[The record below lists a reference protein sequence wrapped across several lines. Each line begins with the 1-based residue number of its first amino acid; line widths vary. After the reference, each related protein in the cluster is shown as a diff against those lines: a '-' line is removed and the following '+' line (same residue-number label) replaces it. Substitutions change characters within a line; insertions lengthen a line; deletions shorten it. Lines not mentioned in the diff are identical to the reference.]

1 MANDESGPFAEPAK
15 GRRSNAQAD
24 RQVRDHSPVGLN
36 FLPMRSTRIAS
47 LLLSVFLQLAPM
59 VRVAVADTTA
69 LLSPIMAIIRWAAGA
84 AAVAGSFHAVSGATG
99 VTITQ
104 GNPSAT
110 VTAPKGTN
118 GVTSGFRVLIQ
129 STQHGTAKS
138 YRATGLPAGMT
149 LTSITG
155 GVIGGIPTTAGTF
168 TARITGYKN
177 NNQSGDSAAFNV
189 SVTIVNGVPV
199 ITGEPQPVTVEAGQS
214 ASLTVVATGS
224 ALTYRWIKNGVEV
237 PLTTPGATS
246 ATLTFNPAKT
256 TDSGD
261 YQVRVSNSG
270 GNKLSATAKL
280 TVNAVA
286 VIAPTIGT
294 PPANTTV
301 AVGGSATFTVSATG
315 GGTLAYQWSKGG
327 SPLNGQTGATLTL
340 SPVAVDS
347 GGTYTVRVS
356 NAGGFAEASADLTVA
371 PVISAQTTGPLTAH
385 VGDTVRLSVTAVGPA
400 PLAYAWRKGGNP
412 AVVGTQAELVLAPAA
427 VADSG
432 TYSVV
437 ISSPGASAE
446 SAPVSVDVRSLAL
459 GQAELVN
466 GALLLKW
473 TAIPG
478 RVYRIES
485 NATLG
490 GAWTAAGQSTPAGA
504 AGSFEVGTGETANF
518 FRLVPQ

>member
-1 MANDESGPFAEPAK
+1 
-15 GRRSNAQAD
+15 
-24 RQVRDHSPVGLN
+24 
-36 FLPMRSTRIAS
+36 MRSTRIAS

-69 LLSPIMAIIRWAAGA
+69 ILSPIMAIIRWAAGA

-104 GNPSAT
+104 GNPSTT
-110 VTAPKGTN
+110 VTAPRGTN

-129 STQHGTAKS
+129 STQHGTARS

-155 GVIGGIPTTAGTF
+155 GVIGGIPTVGGTF

-177 NNQSGDSAAFNV
+177 NNQTGDNAAFNV

-199 ITGEPQPVTVEAGQS
+199 ITGEPQPVTVDEGQS

-237 PLTTPGATS
+237 PLTTPGATD

-286 VIAPTIGT
+286 VTAPTIGT
-294 PPANTTV
+294 PPANSTV

-340 SPVAVDS
+340 NPVAVDS

-400 PLAYAWRKGGNP
+400 PLTYAWRKGGNP

-437 ISSPGASAE
+437 VSSPGATAE
-446 SAPVSVDVRSLAL
+446 SAAVSLDVRPAATAR
-459 GQAELVN
+459 AELVN
-466 GALLLKW
+466 GAVFLKW

-490 GAWTAAGQSTPAGA
+490 GPWTTAGQSTPAGA

>member
-1 MANDESGPFAEPAK
+1 
-15 GRRSNAQAD
+15 
-24 RQVRDHSPVGLN
+24 
-36 FLPMRSTRIAS
+36 MRSTRIAS
-47 LLLSVFLQLAPM
+47 LLLSVFLQFAPM

-99 VTITQ
+99 ITITQ
-104 GNPSAT
+104 GNPSTT
-110 VTAPKGTN
+110 VAAPRGTN

-129 STQHGTAKS
+129 STQHGTARS

-149 LTSITG
+149 LTSTTG
-155 GVIGGIPTTAGTF
+155 GVIGGVPTAAGTF
-168 TARITGYKN
+168 TARITGYKS
-177 NNQSGDSAAFNV
+177 NNQTGDSESATFNV

-199 ITGEPQPVTVEAGQS
+199 ITGEPQPVTVDEGQS

-237 PLTTPGATS
+237 PLTTPGATN

-286 VIAPTIGT
+286 VAAPTIGT
-294 PPANTTV
+294 PPANATV
-301 AVGGSATFTVSATG
+301 AVGGSATFTVVATG

-327 SPLNGQTGATLTL
+327 SPLNGQTSATLIL
-340 SPVAVDS
+340 NPVGVDS

-356 NAGGFAEASADLTVA
+356 NAGGFADASADLTVA
-371 PVISAQTTGPLTAH
+371 PAISAQTTGPVVAH
-385 VGDTVRLSVTAVGPA
+385 VGDNVRLSVTATGPA
-400 PLAYAWRKGGNP
+400 PLTYAWRRGGNP
-412 AVVGTQAELVLAPAA
+412 AVLGTQAELALNPAA
-427 VADSG
+427 AGDSG
-432 TYSVV
+432 NYTVV
-437 ISSPGASAE
+437 VSSPGASAE
-446 SAPVSVDVRSLAL
+446 SAPVSVEVRPAAVAR
-459 GQAELVN
+459 AELVN

-478 RVYRIES
+478 RAYRIEA
-485 NATLG
+485 NPTLG
-490 GAWTAAGQSTPAGA
+490 GTWTAAGQATPAGA
-504 AGSFEVGTGETANF
+504 EASFEVGLGETANF

>member
-1 MANDESGPFAEPAK
+1 
-15 GRRSNAQAD
+15 
-24 RQVRDHSPVGLN
+24 
-36 FLPMRSTRIAS
+36 MRSTRIAS

-69 LLSPIMAIIRWAAGA
+69 FLSPIMAILRWAAGA

-99 VTITQ
+99 ITITQ

-129 STQHGTAKS
+129 STQHGTARS

-189 SVTIVNGVPV
+189 SVTILNGVPV
-199 ITGEPQPVTVEAGQS
+199 ITGEPQPVTVEEGQN

-224 ALTYRWIKNGVEV
+224 ALAYRWIKNGVEV
-237 PLTTPGATS
+237 PLTTPGATNP
-246 ATLTFNPAKT
+246 TLTFNPAKT

-270 GNKLSATAKL
+270 GNKLSAIAKL

-286 VIAPTIGT
+286 IAAPTIGT
-294 PPANTTV
+294 PPANATV
-301 AVGGSATFTVSATG
+301 AVGGSATFTVVATG

-327 SPLNGQTGATLTL
+327 SPLNGQTSATLIL
-340 SPVAVDS
+340 NPVGVDS

-356 NAGGFAEASADLTVA
+356 NAGGFADASAALTVA
-371 PVISAQTTGPLTAH
+371 PAISAQTTGPVVAH
-385 VGDTVRLSVTAVGPA
+385 VGDTVRLSVTATGPS
-400 PLAYAWRKGGNP
+400 PLTYAWRKGGNP
-412 AVVGTQAELVLAPAA
+412 AVLGTQAELTLNSAA
-427 VADSG
+427 VGDSG
-432 TYSVV
+432 NYTVV
-437 ISSPGASAE
+437 VSSPGASAE
-446 SAPVSVDVRSLAL
+446 STAVSVEVRPAAVAR
-459 GQAELVN
+459 AELVN

-478 RVYRIES
+478 RAYRIET
-485 NATLG
+485 NPTLG
-490 GAWTAAGQSTPAGA
+490 GSWTAAGQATPAGTA
-504 AGSFEVGTGETANF
+504 ASFEVGTGEAANF